1 MNVLL
6 VKLDSCEAF
15 KQRCSCICGVSILKG
30 VLGKAK
36 AKVSASIDKVGISM
50 DAKKK

>member
-1 MNVLL
+1 V
-6 VKLDSCEAF
+6 F
-15 KQRCSCICGVSILKG
+15 QFLKG

-36 AKVSASIDKVGISM
+36 AKVGASIDKVSISM

>member
-1 MNVLL
+1 MIKYFYYKLVEALNNAVLA
-6 VKLDSCEAF
+6 SPAF
-15 KQRCSCICGVSILKG
+15 YFLKG